1 MILDVTLNGYIIFTV
16 GRWSNIG
23 EKLSF
28 NSIRKFFGFFSFD
41 QVLLSFVFTSCFQ
54 LSVLPCRYM
63 SSGFTDVPFFQRG
76 SVLKERAVDHVSFVL
91 TPRGLLGNLKF
102 TAKYQQIKQL
112 QRLHLMFYA
121 LNELSLILCAK
132 NCISVIYISYSDV
145 YINAL
150 YNLVIGVAQ
159 HHSPSVFFFWT
170 QPSCDAAID
179 LHTGDSDDG
188 IITGVCLDTTRHAY
202 LHSCEV

>member
-1 MILDVTLNGYIIFTV
+1 
-16 GRWSNIG
+16 
-23 EKLSF
+23 
-28 NSIRKFFGFFSFD
+28 
-41 QVLLSFVFTSCFQ
+41 
-54 LSVLPCRYM
+54 M

-76 SVLKERAVDHVSFVL
+76 SVLKERAVDRVSFVL

-112 QRLHLMFYA
+112 QRLQLMFYA
-121 LNELSLILCAK
+121 LNELSLIVCAK
-132 NCISVIYISYSDV
+132 NCILSSISAV
-145 YINAL
+145 VVCIYINAL
-150 YNLVIGVAQ
+150 YKLVTGVAQ
-159 HHSPSVFFFWT
+159 HHSASVFFFWK

-188 IITGVCLDTTRHAY
+188 IITGVGLDTTRHAY